1 MALFF
6 DTEWFDAAV
15 AKAGLSRAILAQAL
29 GLNETQLAEV
39 WKDQRELS
47 VHEVAIMAVL
57 LAVPP
62 EEIAHH
68 AGISTPIPGTAEPKA
83 QTGLDEVN
91 RRLARIE
98 AALAELTALVKARP

>member
-29 GLNETQLAEV
+29 GLSEAQLGDV

-47 VHEVAIMAVL
+47 VHEVAILAVL
-57 LAVPP
+57 LAAAP
-62 EEIAHH
+62 EEIARH
-68 AGISTPIPGTAEPKA
+68 AGISTPVPRA
-83 QTGLDEVN
+83 QSNPDEVN
-91 RRLARIE
+91 QRLARIE
-98 AALAELTALVKARP
+98 AALAELTALVKARS